1 MAPESKWDRW
11 KRGRTLFQV
20 SSESVGQVRWR
31 RLEKEHNL
39 SQLVL
44 CVGLSL
50 KDSLNV
56 RGIVE
61 VGRVG
66 RAILD
71 YRGLWKFSK
80 RVIMGSRLM

>member
-1 MAPESKWDRW
+1 MAPENKWVRW
-11 KRGRTLFQV
+11 RRGRMLFQV

-31 RLEKEHNL
+31 RLEKEHDL

-50 KDSLNV
+50 KDSLDV

-61 VGRVG
+61 VGHVG

-71 YRGLWKFSK
+71 YRGSWKFSR